1 MFMNQKVLGRGLV
14 GAAPVV
20 LGAALANTRARI
32 AAATFCNTDTVA
44 RSINV
49 WLVPTGGSPSASNQ
63 IHKDYGL
70 AAGESFT
77 SPHLNHVLNDGDT
90 IMASADAGDVVS
102 FYITAVEMSKAG

>member
-20 LGAALANTRARI
+20 LGTALANTRVRI

-44 RSINV
+44 RSISV
-49 WLVPTGGSPSASNQ
+49 WLVPAGGTPSAENQ
-63 IHKDYGL
+63 IHKEYGM

-77 SPHLNHVLNDGDT
+77 SPHLNHVLNEGDT
-90 IMASADAGDVVS
+90 IMASADAGGVVS
-102 FYITAVEMSKAG
+102 FYVTSIEMSKAG